1 MSQLEQAFFLDAQDA
16 NMSEATASV
25 TERIRIIG
33 ISWLVSSFYEAWP
46 NGRQLICSS
55 SLEPVLAVVV
65 VAWKRRRRVRQ
76 R

>member
-33 ISWLVSSFYEAWP
+33 ISWLVFCFYEAGP
-46 NGRQLICSS
+46 NGHQPICSS
-55 SLEPVLAVVV
+55 SLELALEVVV
-65 VAWKRRRRVRQ
+65 TWKRRRRVRQ